1 MIILMKDAKKTYLLV
16 KDSLNRFSI
25 VEKEQSYY
33 LDYLQ
38 VDPAELTQQD
48 FWLIIGEYLDDTSLA
63 NITELNG
70 KLGGFSLGDSGNALT
85 ASEIIKMVGRVKQI
99 SSITLE
105 LKHVEDNSLTIYQN
119 GTLVIDYNFSK
130 GVSPYLEEI
139 AKGISSIIDYDS
151 NSKTGTDNW

>member
-1 MIILMKDAKKTYLLV
+1 MKDAKKTYLLV

-70 KLGGFSLGDSGNALT
+70 KLGNYSLGDDGNALT
-85 ASEIIKMVGRVKQI
+85 ASEIIEMAGRVKQI

-139 AKGISSIIDYDS
+139 AKGISSIIDYDN

>member
-1 MIILMKDAKKTYLLV
+1 MKDAKKTYLLV
-16 KDSLNRFSI
+16 KDSFNRFSI

-70 KLGGFSLGDSGNALT
+70 KLGGFSLGDNGNALT

-139 AKGISSIIDYDS
+139 AKGISSIIDYDN

>member
-1 MIILMKDAKKTYLLV
+1 MKDAKKTYLLV

-48 FWLIIGEYLDDTSLA
+48 FWLIIGEYLDNTSLA

-70 KLGGFSLGDSGNALT
+70 KLGGFSLGDNGNALT
-85 ASEIIKMVGRVKQI
+85 ASEIIQMVGRVKQI

-139 AKGISSIIDYDS
+139 AKGISSIIDYYN

>member
-1 MIILMKDAKKTYLLV
+1 MKDAKKTYLLV
-16 KDSLNRFSI
+16 KDSFNRFSL

-48 FWLIIGEYLDDTSLA
+48 FWLIIGEYLDNTSLA

-70 KLGGFSLGDSGNALT
+70 KLGGFSLGDNGDALT
-85 ASEIIKMVGRVKQI
+85 ASEIIQMVGRVKQI

-105 LKHVEDNSLTIYQN
+105 LKHVKDNSLTIYQN

-139 AKGISSIIDYDS
+139 AKGISSIIYYDD

>member
-1 MIILMKDAKKTYLLV
+1 MKDAKKTYLLV
-16 KDSLNRFSI
+16 KDSFNRFSI

-70 KLGGFSLGDSGNALT
+70 KLGGFSLGDNGNALT
-85 ASEIIKMVGRVKQI
+85 ASEIIQMVGRVKQI

-139 AKGISSIIDYDS
+139 AKGISSIIDYGN

>member
-1 MIILMKDAKKTYLLV
+1 MKDAKKTYLLV

-48 FWLIIGEYLDDTSLA
+48 FWLIIGEYLDNTSLA

-70 KLGGFSLGDSGNALT
+70 KLGGFSLGDNGNALT
-85 ASEIIKMVGRVKQI
+85 ASEIIQMVGRVKQI

-139 AKGISSIIDYDS
+139 AKSISSIIDYD
-151 NSKTGTDNW
+151 NNIKTGTDNW

>member
-1 MIILMKDAKKTYLLV
+1 MKDAKKTYLLV

-70 KLGGFSLGDSGNALT
+70 KLGGFSLGDNGNALT
-85 ASEIIKMVGRVKQI
+85 ASEIIEMVGRVKQI

>member
-1 MIILMKDAKKTYLLV
+1 MKDAKKTYLLV
-16 KDSLNRFSI
+16 KDSFNRFSL

-38 VDPAELTQQD
+38 VDPVELTQQD
-48 FWLIIGEYLDDTSLA
+48 FWLIIGEYLDNTSLA

-70 KLGGFSLGDSGNALT
+70 KLGGFSLGDNGDALT
-85 ASEIIKMVGRVKQI
+85 ASEIIQMVGRVKQI

-130 GVSPYLEEI
+130 GVSPYLEEV

>member
-1 MIILMKDAKKTYLLV
+1 MKDAKKTYLLV

-70 KLGGFSLGDSGNALT
+70 KLGGFSLGDNGNALT
-85 ASEIIKMVGRVKQI
+85 ASEIIQMVGRVKQI

-139 AKGISSIIDYDS
+139 AKGISSIIDYDI

>member
-1 MIILMKDAKKTYLLV
+1 MKDAKKTYLLV
-16 KDSLNRFSI
+16 KDSFNRSSL

-38 VDPAELTQQD
+38 VAPAELTQQD
-48 FWLIIGEYLDDTSLA
+48 FWLIIGEYLDNTSLA

-70 KLGGFSLGDSGNALT
+70 KLGDYSLGDDGNALT
-85 ASEIIKMVGRVKQI
+85 ASEIIEMVGRVKQI

-139 AKGISSIIDYDS
+139 AKGISSIIDYDN

>member
-1 MIILMKDAKKTYLLV
+1 MKDAKKTYLLV
-16 KDSLNRFSI
+16 KDSFNRFSL

-38 VDPAELTQQD
+38 VDPVELTQQD
-48 FWLIIGEYLDDTSLA
+48 FWLIIGEYLDNTSLA

-70 KLGGFSLGDSGNALT
+70 KLSGFSLGDNGDALT
-85 ASEIIKMVGRVKQI
+85 ASEIIQMVGRVKQI

-139 AKGISSIIDYDS
+139 AKGISSIIDYDN

>member
-1 MIILMKDAKKTYLLV
+1 MKDAKKTYLLV
-16 KDSLNRFSI
+16 KDSFNRFSI

-70 KLGGFSLGDSGNALT
+70 KLGGFSLGDNGNALT
-85 ASEIIKMVGRVKQI
+85 ASEIIQMAGRVKQI

>member
-1 MIILMKDAKKTYLLV
+1 MKDAKKTYLLV
-16 KDSLNRFSI
+16 KDSFNRFSI

-38 VDPAELTQQD
+38 VAQAELTQQD
-48 FWLIIGEYLDDTSLA
+48 FWLIIGEYLDNTSLA

-70 KLGGFSLGDSGNALT
+70 KLGNYSLGDDGNALT
-85 ASEIIKMVGRVKQI
+85 ASEIIEMAGRVKQI

-139 AKGISSIIDYDS
+139 AKGISSVIENDS
-151 NSKTGTDNW
+151 NSRTGTDNW

>member
-1 MIILMKDAKKTYLLV
+1 MKDAKKTYLLV

-70 KLGGFSLGDSGNALT
+70 KLGGFSLGDNGNALT
-85 ASEIIKMVGRVKQI
+85 ASEIIQMVGRVKQI

-139 AKGISSIIDYDS
+139 AKGISSIIDYDN

>member
-1 MIILMKDAKKTYLLV
+1 MKDAKKTYLLV
-16 KDSLNRFSI
+16 KDSFNRFSI

-38 VDPAELTQQD
+38 VAQAELTQQD
-48 FWLIIGEYLDDTSLA
+48 FWLIIGEYLDNTSLA

-70 KLGGFSLGDSGNALT
+70 KLGDYSLGDDGNALT
-85 ASEIIKMVGRVKQI
+85 ASEIIEMAGRVKQI

-139 AKGISSIIDYDS
+139 AKGISSIIDYDN

>member
-1 MIILMKDAKKTYLLV
+1 MKDAKKTYLLV
-16 KDSLNRFSI
+16 KDSFNRFSL

-48 FWLIIGEYLDDTSLA
+48 FWLIIGEYLDNTSLA
-63 NITELNG
+63 NITDLNG
-70 KLGGFSLGDSGNALT
+70 KLGGFSLGDNGNALT
-85 ASEIIKMVGRVKQI
+85 ASEIIQMVGRVKQI

-105 LKHVEDNSLTIYQN
+105 LKHVEYNSLTIYQN
-119 GTLVIDYNFSK
+119 GTFVIDYNFSK

-139 AKGISSIIDYDS
+139 AKGISSIIDTDS

>member
-1 MIILMKDAKKTYLLV
+1 MKDAKKTYLLV

-48 FWLIIGEYLDDTSLA
+48 FWLIIGEYLDNTSLA

-139 AKGISSIIDYDS
+139 AKGISSIIDYDN

>member
-1 MIILMKDAKKTYLLV
+1 MKDAKKTYLLV
-16 KDSLNRFSI
+16 KDSFNRFSI

-48 FWLIIGEYLDDTSLA
+48 FLLIIGEYLDDTSLA

-70 KLGGFSLGDSGNALT
+70 KLGGFSLGDNGNALT
-85 ASEIIKMVGRVKQI
+85 ASEIIQMVGRVKQI

-139 AKGISSIIDYDS
+139 AKGISSIIDYDN

>member
-1 MIILMKDAKKTYLLV
+1 MKDAKKTYLLV
-16 KDSLNRFSI
+16 KDSFNRSSL

-38 VDPAELTQQD
+38 VAPAELTQQD
-48 FWLIIGEYLDDTSLA
+48 FWLIIGEYLDNTSLA

-70 KLGGFSLGDSGNALT
+70 KLGNYSLGDDGNALT
-85 ASEIIKMVGRVKQI
+85 ASEIIEMAGRVKQI

-139 AKGISSIIDYDS
+139 AKGISSVIENDS
-151 NSKTGTDNW
+151 NSRTGTDNW

>member
-1 MIILMKDAKKTYLLV
+1 MKDAKKTYLLV
-16 KDSLNRFSI
+16 KDSFNRFSI

-48 FWLIIGEYLDDTSLA
+48 FWLIIGEYLDNASLA

-70 KLGGFSLGDSGNALT
+70 KLGDYSLGDDGNALT
-85 ASEIIKMVGRVKQI
+85 ASEIIEMVGRVKQI

-139 AKGISSIIDYDS
+139 AKGISSIIDYDN
-151 NSKTGTDNW
+151 NSKAGTDNW

>member
-1 MIILMKDAKKTYLLV
+1 MKDAKKTYLLV

-70 KLGGFSLGDSGNALT
+70 KLGGFSLGDNGNALT
-85 ASEIIKMVGRVKQI
+85 ASEIIQMVGRVKQI

-139 AKGISSIIDYDS
+139 AKGISSIIDYGN

>member
-1 MIILMKDAKKTYLLV
+1 MKDAKKTYLLV
-16 KDSLNRFSI
+16 KDSFNRFSI

-70 KLGGFSLGDSGNALT
+70 KLGGFSLGDNGNALT
-85 ASEIIKMVGRVKQI
+85 ASEIIQMVGRVKQI

-139 AKGISSIIDYDS
+139 AKGISSIIDYDN

>member
-1 MIILMKDAKKTYLLV
+1 MKDAKKTYLLV
-16 KDSLNRFSI
+16 KDSFNRFSI

-70 KLGGFSLGDSGNALT
+70 KLGNYSLGDDGNALT
-85 ASEIIKMVGRVKQI
+85 ASEIIEMAGRVKQI

-139 AKGISSIIDYDS
+139 AKGISSIIDYDN

>member
-1 MIILMKDAKKTYLLV
+1 MKDAKKTYLLV
-16 KDSLNRFSI
+16 KDSFNRFSI

-38 VDPAELTQQD
+38 VAPAELTQQD
-48 FWLIIGEYLDDTSLA
+48 FWLIIGEYLDNTSLA

-70 KLGGFSLGDSGNALT
+70 KLGNYSLGDDGNALT
-85 ASEIIKMVGRVKQI
+85 ASEIIEMVGRVKQI

-139 AKGISSIIDYDS
+139 AKGISSVIENDS
-151 NSKTGTDNW
+151 NSRTGTDNW

>member
-1 MIILMKDAKKTYLLV
+1 MKDAKKTYLLV

-70 KLGGFSLGDSGNALT
+70 KLGGFSLGDNGNALT
-85 ASEIIKMVGRVKQI
+85 ASEIIQMVGRVKQI

-139 AKGISSIIDYDS
+139 AKGISSIIDYYK

>member
-1 MIILMKDAKKTYLLV
+1 MKDAKKTYLLV

-70 KLGGFSLGDSGNALT
+70 KLGNYSLGDDGNALT
-85 ASEIIKMVGRVKQI
+85 ASEIIEMAGRVKQI

-139 AKGISSIIDYDS
+139 AKGISSIIDYDN
-151 NSKTGTDNW
+151 NSKTGTDTW

>member
-1 MIILMKDAKKTYLLV
+1 MKDAKKTYLLV
-16 KDSLNRFSI
+16 KDSFNRFSI

-70 KLGGFSLGDSGNALT
+70 KLGGFSLGDNGNALT
-85 ASEIIKMVGRVKQI
+85 ASEIIQMVGRVKQI

-130 GVSPYLEEI
+130 GVSPYFEEI
-139 AKGISSIIDYDS
+139 AKGISSIIDYDN

>member
-1 MIILMKDAKKTYLLV
+1 MKDAKKTYLLV
-16 KDSLNRFSI
+16 KDSFNRPSL

-38 VDPAELTQQD
+38 VAPAELTQQD
-48 FWLIIGEYLDDTSLA
+48 FWLIIGEYLDNTSLA

-70 KLGGFSLGDSGNALT
+70 KLGNYSLGDDGNALT
-85 ASEIIKMVGRVKQI
+85 ASEIIQMVGRVKQI

-139 AKGISSIIDYDS
+139 AKGISSIIDYDN

>member
-1 MIILMKDAKKTYLLV
+1 MKDAKKTYLLV

-70 KLGGFSLGDSGNALT
+70 KLGGFSLGDNGNALT
-85 ASEIIKMVGRVKQI
+85 ASEIIQMVGRVKQI

-119 GTLVIDYNFSK
+119 GTLVIDYKFSK

-139 AKGISSIIDYDS
+139 AKGISSIIDYGN

>member
-16 KDSLNRFSI
+16 KDSFNRFSL

-48 FWLIIGEYLDDTSLA
+48 FWLIIGEYLDNTSLA

-70 KLGGFSLGDSGNALT
+70 KLGGFSLGDNGDALT
-85 ASEIIKMVGRVKQI
+85 ASEIIQMAGRVKQI

-139 AKGISSIIDYDS
+139 AKGISSIIYYDD

>member
-1 MIILMKDAKKTYLLV
+1 MKDAKKTYLLV

-48 FWLIIGEYLDDTSLA
+48 FWLIIGEYLDNTSLA

-70 KLGGFSLGDSGNALT
+70 KLGGFSLGDNGNALT
-85 ASEIIKMVGRVKQI
+85 ASEIIQMVGRVKQI

-139 AKGISSIIDYDS
+139 AKGISSIIDYDN

>member
-1 MIILMKDAKKTYLLV
+1 MKDAKKTYLLV

-70 KLGGFSLGDSGNALT
+70 KLGGFSLGDNGNALT
-85 ASEIIKMVGRVKQI
+85 ASEIIQMVGRVKQI

>member
-1 MIILMKDAKKTYLLV
+1 MKDAKKTYLLV
-16 KDSLNRFSI
+16 KDSFNRSSI

-70 KLGGFSLGDSGNALT
+70 KLGGFSLGDNGNALT
-85 ASEIIKMVGRVKQI
+85 ASEIIQMVGRVKQI

-139 AKGISSIIDYDS
+139 AKGISSIIDYDN

>member
-1 MIILMKDAKKTYLLV
+1 MKDAKKTYLLV

-70 KLGGFSLGDSGNALT
+70 KLGGFSLGDNGNALT
-85 ASEIIKMVGRVKQI
+85 ASEIIEMVGRVKQI

-139 AKGISSIIDYDS
+139 AKGISSIIDYDN

>member
-1 MIILMKDAKKTYLLV
+1 MKDAKKTYLLV

-70 KLGGFSLGDSGNALT
+70 KLGDYSLGDDGNALT
-85 ASEIIKMVGRVKQI
+85 ASEIIEMVGRVKQI

-139 AKGISSIIDYDS
+139 AKGISSIIDYDN

>member
-1 MIILMKDAKKTYLLV
+1 MKDAKKTYLLV

>member
-1 MIILMKDAKKTYLLV
+1 MKDAKKTYLLV
-16 KDSLNRFSI
+16 KDSFNRSSI

-70 KLGGFSLGDSGNALT
+70 KLGGFSLGDNGNALT
-85 ASEIIKMVGRVKQI
+85 ASEIIQMVGRVKQI

-139 AKGISSIIDYDS
+139 AKGISSIIDYGN

>member
-1 MIILMKDAKKTYLLV
+1 MKDAKKTYLLV
-16 KDSLNRFSI
+16 KDSFNRFSI

-38 VDPAELTQQD
+38 VDPAELTQQG

-70 KLGGFSLGDSGNALT
+70 KLGGFSLGDNGNALT
-85 ASEIIKMVGRVKQI
+85 ASEIIQMVGRVKQI

-139 AKGISSIIDYDS
+139 AKGISSIIDYGN

>member
-1 MIILMKDAKKTYLLV
+1 MKDAKKTYLLV
-16 KDSLNRFSI
+16 KDGLNRFSI

-70 KLGGFSLGDSGNALT
+70 KLGGFSLGDNGNALT
-85 ASEIIKMVGRVKQI
+85 ASEIIQMVGRVKQI

-139 AKGISSIIDYDS
+139 AKGISSIIDYGN